1 PPEVNVPMGLAR
13 FVAWFSELRARFA
26 GRTPLL
32 SRAALAMGSLD
43 IVVDASKARTA
54 LGWSPRP
61 LEDRLR
67 ETMAWYVEIYRVRG
81 APPFASRMRRHRVT
95 GPTRTTARRVAG
107 KGLRSIRRSRGLPPR
122 RSASPRVDPD
132 RPSRSRPHARR
143 CILFRSP
150 SNGLR
155 PGGIST
161 PGS

>member
-1 PPEVNVPMGLAR
+1 MLAATRGRAGELYLLGDRVLSVADFYAKAAEAAGVDPPEVNVPMGLAR
-13 FVAWFSELRARFA
+13 FVAWFSELRTCFA

-81 APPFASRMRRHRVT
+81 APLPVKDLQRR
-95 GPTRTTARRVAG
+95 
-107 KGLRSIRRSRGLPPR
+107 
-122 RSASPRVDPD
+122 
-132 RPSRSRPHARR
+132 
-143 CILFRSP
+143 
-150 SNGLR
+150 
-155 PGGIST
+155 
-161 PGS
+161 

>member
-1 PPEVNVPMGLAR
+1 MPEATSDTDLIRFFQRYARTSMAHESDALAAMYGPNFLVGGPRGSKVFANDAR

-81 APPFASRMRRHRVT
+81 APLPVKDLQRR
-95 GPTRTTARRVAG
+95 
-107 KGLRSIRRSRGLPPR
+107 
-122 RSASPRVDPD
+122 
-132 RPSRSRPHARR
+132 
-143 CILFRSP
+143 
-150 SNGLR
+150 
-155 PGGIST
+155 
-161 PGS
+161 